1 MDKVKNINAD
11 RQSPKDKVT
20 PAAQQEGTAAQ
31 WGQSG
36 DKTPE
41 AALARDKSSI
51 RNNISPSTNPK
62 S

>member
-1 MDKVKNINAD
+1 MEKVKDINAD
-11 RQSPKDKVT
+11 RQGPKDKVT

-41 AALARDKSSI
+41 AALARDKSSV
-51 RNNISPSTNPK
+51 RNNVGANVNPK